1 MICRWS
7 HWRNSGDANREA
19 VAAADEI
26 KSIAKTYT
34 EPHQHWG
41 KITSKRPRRYTR
53 EEIESMAY
61 RVGCSVEAL
70 KRAIDLGLL
79 NG

>member
-1 MICRWS
+1 MISYWS
-7 HWRNSGDANREA
+7 HWRSCDGEREPVPA
-19 VAAADEI
+19 PGQI
-26 KSIAKTYT
+26 TSIANSYLAPA
-34 EPHQHWG
+34 EHWG

-53 EEIESMAY
+53 EELESMAY

>member
-1 MICRWS
+1 MISQWS
-7 HWRNSGDANREA
+7 HWRNAGGEREP
-19 VAAADEI
+19 VTAAGEVQ
-26 KSIAKTYT
+26 SIVNSYAASS
-34 EPHQHWG
+34 QHWG

-53 EEIESMAY
+53 EELESMAY